1 MAGGSNGHQ
10 RAAILDAGTMTR
22 NDPATEMKEAA
33 TEATLCQ
40 AEGPP
45 LHLADACVRHDLRD
59 RAGGAR
65 GQRLQLTIIA
75 GAEPL
80 RNRSRHDT
88 LAVARHRGDATAS

>member
-65 GQRLQLTIIA
+65 GQRLQLAISA
-75 GAEPL
+75 FAKPLGDRGWQDAEL
-80 RNRSRHDT
+80 LLH
-88 LAVARHRGDATAS
+88 LYARLHRR